1 MIIEMFQ
8 TKNKIIKSIAY
19 FMLIIITTVIS
30 HWLVVNMYVKL
41 CAMLMTLFGPIQTFI
56 SLGSPTCHFLNFTQH
71 ELSKHYITLWSGAA
85 IGFASWLTFSNSSK
99 SS

>member
-1 MIIEMFQ
+1 MFQ

-41 CAMLMTLFGPIQTFI
+41 CAPMTLFGPIQTFI

>member
-1 MIIEMFQ
+1 MFQ

-19 FMLIIITTVIS
+19 FILIIITTVMS

-41 CAMLMTLFGPIQTFI
+41 CAPMTLFGPIQTFI
-56 SLGSPTCHFLNFTQH
+56 SLGSPTCHFLNFAQH
-71 ELSKHYITLWSGAA
+71 QLSKHYITLWSGAA